1 LCHCL
6 SGYIYLFL
14 GGSVSSFDPSWDTN
28 QNSGSDARL
37 MSQEGVFQLTK
48 DLRKFSEALTALKAV
63 FLDER
68 GVVPLVLLCVILKF
82 FL

>member
-1 LCHCL
+1 
-6 SGYIYLFL
+6 
-14 GGSVSSFDPSWDTN
+14 
-28 QNSGSDARL
+28 